1 LRRFCTKIEVFTIF
15 AIGAV
20 LLLLAIGA
28 LTKVAGTPNPGLV
41 ADDAGDDDSAEE
53 IDDVHP

>member
-1 LRRFCTKIEVFTIF
+1 LRRFCTKVEVLTIF

-20 LLLLAIGA
+20 LLTLAIIA
-28 LTKVAGTPNPGLV
+28 WTKAAGTPNPGLV

-53 IDDVHP
+53 IEDVN

>member
-1 LRRFCTKIEVFTIF
+1 LRRFCTKVEVLTIF

-20 LLLLAIGA
+20 LLILAIVA
-28 LTKVAGTPNPGLV
+28 WTKAAGTPNPGLV

-53 IDDVHP
+53 IEDVN